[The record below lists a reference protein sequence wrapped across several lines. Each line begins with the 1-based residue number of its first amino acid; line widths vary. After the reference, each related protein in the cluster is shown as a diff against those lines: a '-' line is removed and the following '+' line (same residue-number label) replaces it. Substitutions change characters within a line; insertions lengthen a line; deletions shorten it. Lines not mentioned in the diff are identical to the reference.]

1 MKHLTIIFH
10 SQGGGTKTL
19 ITALME
25 GIKLHSFPELAVH
38 IEDSVVVKSETI
50 LEADAIVLGT
60 AENFGYMSGAMK
72 HFFDRIYYPCL
83 ETKRGLPYQLIVNAD
98 TDGRGAVNSVENIIR
113 GLGWKR
119 IDKPQIFKGKIKKSD
134 LSICKELGATIAAGL
149 EAGIF

>member
-1 MKHLTIIFH
+1 MKNLTIIFH

-19 ITALME
+19 ITALKE
-25 GIKLHSFPELAVH
+25 GIKLHSFPGLVVN
-38 IEDSVVVKSETI
+38 IEDSVVVKSEII

-60 AENFGYMSGAMK
+60 TENFGYMSGAMK

-119 IDKPQIFKGKIKKSD
+119 IDKPQIFKGEIKKSD